1 MPPSRKTTNDERI
14 VSRTYRAAIRIGE
27 DFITLEETVTLP
39 IDATDEDVSKAVGL
53 GLRIYQTQ
61 REAIESQIATLREE
75 AATPA
80 PITVRDPESPAS
92 EKQRNFIANLQDGL
106 GWTNERLATYA
117 NDQGID
123 LVTVTKGQAS
133 VFIDQLKKVAEAGT
147 AYNTSERKE
156 TNNHTNGTNG
166 THQQEGSL
174 VNDKQLHALER
185 LADQHGFDLHN
196 EAQERF
202 GVNID
207 EMTSNQAATLLRE
220 WQRSSTL
227 PRTTDETLL

>member
-1 MPPSRKTTNDERI
+1 MPPRKTTNDERT

-39 IDATDEDVSKAVGL
+39 ADATDEDVSKAVGL

-61 REAIESQIATLREE
+61 REAIEAQIATLREE

-92 EKQRNFIANLQDGL
+92 DKQRNFIANLQDGL
-106 GWTNERLATYA
+106 GWSNERLATYA

-147 AYNTSERKE
+147 AYNTSDRKE
-156 TNNHTNGTNG
+156 ITNHASGSNG

-185 LADQHGFDLHN
+185 LADQHGFDLHS

-202 GVNID
+202 GVSID
-207 EMTSNQAATLLRE
+207 EMSSNQAATLLRE

>member
-1 MPPSRKTTNDERI
+1 MPPRKTTNDEQT

-27 DFITLEETVTLP
+27 DFITLEETITLSV
-39 IDATDEDVSKAVGL
+39 DASDEDITKAVGL

-61 REAIESQIATLREE
+61 REAIETQIATLREE

-92 EKQRNFIANLQDGL
+92 DKQRNFIANLQDGL

-133 VFIDQLKKVAEAGT
+133 TFIDQLKKVAESRT
-147 AYNTSERKE
+147 AYNGSEQRD
-156 TNNHTNGTNG
+156 TNNHTNGSNG
-166 THQQEGSL
+166 TQQHEESR
-174 VNDKQLHALER
+174 VNDKQLRALER
-185 LADQHGFDLHN
+185 LADQNGLDLHN
-196 EAQERF
+196 ESQERF
-202 GVNID
+202 DVSID
-207 EMTSNQAATLLRE
+207 EMTSSQAATLLRE

-227 PRTTDETLL
+227 PRTTDESLL